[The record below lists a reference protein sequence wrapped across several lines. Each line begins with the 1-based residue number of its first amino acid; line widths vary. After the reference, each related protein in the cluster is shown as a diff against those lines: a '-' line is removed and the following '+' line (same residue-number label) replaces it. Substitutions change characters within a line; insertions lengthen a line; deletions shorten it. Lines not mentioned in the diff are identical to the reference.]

1 MLRAP
6 LGLSNRMGASI
17 SRSYQIIYLIEYI
30 KSRCR
35 ILYMNWLCFITS
47 LPTENATLRQRSWRA
62 LKACG
67 SAVLRDGVYL
77 LPDQGSHKSV
87 LEAIAQDVLDG
98 GGTAL
103 VLITVEPAG
112 QNFKLLFDRKGEYVA
127 LLDQVTKAGAG
138 LTDTS
143 IHDALKQARKLRKAF
158 TQLCDIDFF
167 PGEAQSQLNS
177 ALNDLEQT
185 CAYALSPHEPRKN
198 SGSIAELDIKD
209 YQGRL
214 WATRARP
221 WVDRLAS
228 AWLIRRFIDTTATI
242 TWLNNPE
249 DCPQKA
255 LGFDFDGATF
265 SHVGSRVTFEVLAA
279 SFGLTSPAMV
289 RLGLLIHYLDVGGV
303 QPAEASGIESLLQG
317 LRQTIEDDDQLLA
330 TASTVFDGLLCAF
343 QQSEKAT

>member
-1 MLRAP
+1 
-6 LGLSNRMGASI
+6 
-17 SRSYQIIYLIEYI
+17 
-30 KSRCR
+30 
-35 ILYMNWLCFITS
+35 MNWLCFITS

-77 LPDQGSHKSV
+77 LPDQGDHKSA

-103 VLITVEPAG
+103 VLMTAEPAG
-112 QNFKLLFDRKGEYVA
+112 QNFKLLFDRQGDYIA
-127 LLDQVTKAGAG
+127 LLDQVTLAAAS

-143 IHDALKQARKLRKAF
+143 MHDVSKQARKLRKVF
-158 TQLCDIDFF
+158 GQLCDIDFF
-167 PGEAQSQLNS
+167 PSEAQAQLNN

-185 CAYALSPHEPRKN
+185 CAYALSPHEPRTN
-198 SGSIAELDIKD
+198 SGSIAALEIKN

-228 AWLIRRFIDTTATI
+228 AWLIRRFIDASATI
-242 TWLNNPE
+242 TWLNKPE
-249 DCPQKA
+249 DCPQQA
-255 LGFDFDGATF
+255 LGFDFDGAAF
-265 SHVGSRVTFEVLAA
+265 SHMGSRVTFEVLAA

-289 RLGLLIHYLDVGGV
+289 RLGLLVHYLDVGGV

-330 TASTVFDGLLCAF
+330 TASTVFDGLLFTF
-343 QQSEKAT
+343 QQSEKAI

>member
-1 MLRAP
+1 
-6 LGLSNRMGASI
+6 
-17 SRSYQIIYLIEYI
+17 
-30 KSRCR
+30 
-35 ILYMNWLCFITS
+35 MNWLCFITS

-77 LPDQGSHKSV
+77 LPEQGNHKSA

-103 VLITVEPAG
+103 VLITADPVG
-112 QNFKLLFDRKGEYVA
+112 QNFKLLFDRQGDYIA
-127 LLDQVTKAGAG
+127 LLDQVTQAGAR

-143 IHDALKQARKLRKAF
+143 IHDVLKQARKLRKAF
-158 TQLCDIDFF
+158 GQLCDIDFF
-167 PGEAQSQLNS
+167 PGQAQAQLNN

-185 CAYALSPHEPRKN
+185 CAYALSPHEPRTN
-198 SGSIAELDIKD
+198 SGSIAALQIKN

-228 AWLIRRFIDTTATI
+228 AWLIRRFIDTSATI
-242 TWLNNPE
+242 TWLNKPE
-249 DCPQKA
+249 DCPQQA
-255 LGFDFDGATF
+255 LGFDFDGAAF
-265 SHVGSRVTFEVLAA
+265 SHMGSRVTFEVLAA

-289 RLGLLIHYLDVGGV
+289 RLGLLVHYLDVGGV

-330 TASTVFDGLLCAF
+330 TASTVFDGLLFTF
-343 QQSEKAT
+343 QQSEKAI

>member
-1 MLRAP
+1 
-6 LGLSNRMGASI
+6 
-17 SRSYQIIYLIEYI
+17 
-30 KSRCR
+30 
-35 ILYMNWLCFITS
+35 MNWLCFITS

-77 LPDQGSHKSV
+77 LPAQGDHKSA

-103 VLITVEPAG
+103 VLITAEPAG
-112 QNFKLLFDRKGEYVA
+112 QNFKLLFDRQDDYIA
-127 LLDQVTKAGAG
+127 LLDQVTQAGAR
-138 LTDTS
+138 LTDAS
-143 IHDALKQARKLRKAF
+143 IHDVSKQARKLRKAF
-158 TQLCDIDFF
+158 GQLRDIDFF
-167 PGEAQSQLNS
+167 PGEAQAQLSN
-177 ALNDLEQT
+177 ALSDLEQT
-185 CAYALSPHEPRKN
+185 CAYALSPHEPRTH
-198 SGSIAELDIKD
+198 SGSIAALEIKN

-228 AWLIRRFIDTTATI
+228 AWLIRRFIDTSATI
-242 TWLNNPE
+242 TWLNKPE
-249 DCPQKA
+249 DCPQQA
-255 LGFDFDGATF
+255 LGFDFDGAAF
-265 SHVGSRVTFEVLAA
+265 SHMGSRVTFEVLAA

-289 RLGLLIHYLDVGGV
+289 RLGLLVHYLDVGGV

-330 TASTVFDGLLCAF
+330 TASTVFDGLLFTF
-343 QQSEKAT
+343 QQSEKAI

>member
-1 MLRAP
+1 
-6 LGLSNRMGASI
+6 
-17 SRSYQIIYLIEYI
+17 
-30 KSRCR
+30 
-35 ILYMNWLCFITS
+35 MNWLCFITS

-77 LPDQGSHKSV
+77 LPDQGDHKSV
-87 LEAIAQDVLDG
+87 LDAIAQDVLDG

-103 VLITVEPAG
+103 VLITEEPSR
-112 QNFKLLFDRKGEYVA
+112 QNFKLLFDRKGEYIA
-127 LLDQVTKAGAG
+127 LLDQVTQARAG
-138 LTDTS
+138 LMDTS
-143 IHDALKQARKLRKAF
+143 PQDVLKQARKLRKAF
-158 TQLCDIDFF
+158 GQLCEIDFF
-167 PGEAQSQLNS
+167 PGEAQVQLES

-185 CAYALSPHEPRKN
+185 CAYALSPHEPRTN
-198 SGSIAELDIKD
+198 SGNIAALEIKD

-228 AWLIRRFIDTTATI
+228 AWLIRRFIDTTASI
-242 TWLNNPE
+242 TWLSTPE

-265 SHVGSRVTFEVLAA
+265 SHVGSLVTFEVLAA
-279 SFGLTSPAMV
+279 SFGLTSPSMV
-289 RLGLLIHYLDVGGV
+289 RLGLLVHYLDVGGV

-317 LRQTIEDDDQLLA
+317 LHQTIEDDDQLLA
-330 TASTVFDGLLCAF
+330 TASTVFDGLLFAF
-343 QQSEKAT
+343 QQSEKAI